1 MNKKHIKKML
11 NVTDYQRNT
20 NQNYNEVSPHTVR
33 IAISKMSTN
42 NKCCKKCPEEGTFQH
57 CWWECK
63 LIKPLLRMVWR
74 FLNKLQIEPPYDPA
88 IPLLDRNL
96 EKTIPQNDICT
107 LMFIAVLFTA
117 AKTRKQPQ

>member
-1 MNKKHIKKML
+1 MKCHL
-11 NVTDYQRNT
+11 T
-20 NQNYNEVSPHTVR
+20 TVR
-33 IAISKMSTN
+33 RAIIKMSTN
-42 NKCCKKCPEEGTFQH
+42 NKCCRKCPEKGTFQH

-74 FLNKLQIEPPYDPA
+74 FLNKLKIEPPYDPA

-96 EKTIPQNDICT
+96 EKTILQKDICT

-117 AKTRKQPQ
+117 AKTRK